1 MEFLKDLAK
10 SLRSARTV
18 ELPDDKSSA
27 YYMLMSMIIGNQYRS
42 VSDLLSGPK
51 FDVNYAHGR
60 PNRNLLHI
68 AANCGSYECLNILLK
83 KGANVNFQDMSGCT
97 PLHLAARN
105 GQRKC
110 INKLLEYKA
119 DVNIR
124 NNEGLT
130 TIHWLAVNGRTELLH
145 DLFMYTQDVD
155 VEDAQGQTALH
166 VACQNG
172 HKSTVVCLLDHG
184 AEINRP
190 NHYGWMPLHFA
201 CSHGQHD
208 TATILLQRG
217 AVFLPD
223 KSNKT
228 PLDFCIEGGYCETC
242 DNLLTHFPK
251 LFEQLIQMVRKEHLK
266 ESMYLKVLKFL
277 CKKNNEMADGILVA
291 LAEELSNIGHNLLSL
306 SSNVEVHVSVLL
318 TCVRVLCKLYTSVY
332 QSMTSSIQSAVANGV
347 TPVSPKTIRIFKPAE
362 SLWQLLEDWLN
373 LLQVE
378 FDQKSPR
385 QSMANLSEKD
395 NESQQAENPKTMN
408 TTNSSNAS
416 PQQQKA
422 VNQYSDVNCSKDKL
436 QVSEGILKH
445 MSLEDQ
451 DVIGATLPRICGVV
465 QAFYITCSC
474 HTQSEITSPRF
485 IEFVCKHN
493 KVLKALVQRNTT
505 VIFDH
510 FHFLLECPELMSQF
524 IHIIKL
530 QPFVKRRE
538 WFYQNISDDENPSE
552 VLHIPATDE
561 DILIINRE
569 RIFDSSCDRV
579 LKENPD
585 KLKKGLA
592 LKFDGEEGMGQGVV
606 REWFD
611 VLSKE
616 ILNPDYALFTQSADG
631 STFQPN
637 SNSAI
642 NPDHLNYFRFA
653 GQILGLCL
661 YHKQL
666 INVYFTRSFYK
677 HILGIPVNY
686 TDVASID
693 PDYAKNLQ
701 WILDHDI
708 DNLGLDLTFSVE
720 TDVFGVMQEVELKPG
735 GSKITV
741 TEENKTEYAQLV
753 TELRMTRAIQPQI
766 NSFLSGFHQYIPQSL
781 IQMFDEYEL
790 ELMLSGIPEI
800 DIGDWENHTEYNG
813 YDRQSPVIQ
822 WFWEIVE
829 NFSQENRVLLLQF
842 TTGSSRV
849 PFGGFAK
856 FVGGGGP
863 QHFTIAIVPYKE
875 HTLPT
880 ASTCINML
888 KMPEYKSKTELHN
901 RLMVALQC
909 GNQGY
914 AFA

>member
-1 MEFLKDLAK
+1 
-10 SLRSARTV
+10 
-18 ELPDDKSSA
+18 
-27 YYMLMSMIIGNQYRS
+27 
-42 VSDLLSGPK
+42 
-51 FDVNYAHGR
+51 
-60 PNRNLLHI
+60 
-68 AANCGSYECLNILLK
+68 
-83 KGANVNFQDMSGCT
+83 
-97 PLHLAARN
+97 
-105 GQRKC
+105 
-110 INKLLEYKA
+110 
-119 DVNIR
+119 
-124 NNEGLT
+124 
-130 TIHWLAVNGRTELLH
+130 
-145 DLFMYTQDVD
+145 
-155 VEDAQGQTALH
+155 
-166 VACQNG
+166 
-172 HKSTVVCLLDHG
+172 
-184 AEINRP
+184 
-190 NHYGWMPLHFA
+190 
-201 CSHGQHD
+201 
-208 TATILLQRG
+208 
-217 AVFLPD
+217 
-223 KSNKT
+223 
-228 PLDFCIEGGYCETC
+228 
-242 DNLLTHFPK
+242 
-251 LFEQLIQMVRKEHLK
+251 
-266 ESMYLKVLKFL
+266 
-277 CKKNNEMADGILVA
+277 MADTILVA

-318 TCVRVLCKLYTSVY
+318 TYVRVLCKLYTSVY
-332 QSMTSSIQSAVANGV
+332 QSMTSSIQSA
-347 TPVSPKTIRIFKPAE
+347 PAE

-378 FDQKSPR
+378 FDQKSPK
-385 QSMANLSEKD
+385 QSTENLVENENGSHSAEK
-395 NESQQAENPKTMN
+395 PKTMN
-408 TTNSSNAS
+408 TTSSSNAS

-422 VNQYSDVNCSKDKL
+422 ANQYSDVNCSKVKL

-677 HILGIPVNY
+677 HILG
-686 TDVASID
+686 
-693 PDYAKNLQ
+693 
-701 WILDHDI
+701 
-708 DNLGLDLTFSVE
+708 LDLTFSVE

-741 TEENKTEYAQLV
+741 TEENKV
-753 TELRMTRAIQPQI
+753 W
-766 NSFLSGFHQYIPQSL
+766 LSL
-781 IQMFDEYEL
+781 
-790 ELMLSGIPEI
+790 
-800 DIGDWENHTEYNG
+800 
-813 YDRQSPVIQ
+813 
-822 WFWEIVE
+822 
-829 NFSQENRVLLLQF
+829 
-842 TTGSSRV
+842 
-849 PFGGFAK
+849 
-856 FVGGGGP
+856 
-863 QHFTIAIVPYKE
+863 
-875 HTLPT
+875 
-880 ASTCINML
+880 
-888 KMPEYKSKTELHN
+888 
-901 RLMVALQC
+901 
-909 GNQGY
+909 
-914 AFA
+914 